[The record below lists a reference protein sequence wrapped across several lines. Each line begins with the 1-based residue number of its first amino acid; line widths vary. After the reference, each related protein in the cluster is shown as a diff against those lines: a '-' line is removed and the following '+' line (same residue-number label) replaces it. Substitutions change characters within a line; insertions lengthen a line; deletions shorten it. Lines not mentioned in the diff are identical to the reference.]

1 MAKQTT
7 SGSTRNVEQTRV
19 RRVTPSLFKV
29 LMHNDDYT
37 TMEFVV
43 QMLQTVFHKPATEA
57 NRIML
62 SVHLRGSGL
71 CGTYPWEIAE
81 TKVARVHSQ
90 AREAGFPLKCSIEQ
104 A

>member
-1 MAKQTT
+1 MAKQET
-7 SGSTRNVEQTRV
+7 SGSSRSVEQARSH
-19 RRVTPSLFKV
+19 RVTPARFKV
-29 LMHNDDYT
+29 LMLNDDYT

-43 QMLQTVFHKPATEA
+43 QMLQTVFRKPATEA

-71 CGTYPWEIAE
+71 CGIYPWEIAE
-81 TKVARVHSQ
+81 TKVARVHAL

-104 A
+104 D

>member
-1 MAKQTT
+1 MAKQET
-7 SGSTRNVEQTRV
+7 SGNTRSAEQTRV

-43 QMLQTVFHKPATEA
+43 QMLEVVFHKPATEA

-71 CGTYPWEIAE
+71 CGIFPWEIAE
-81 TKVARVHSQ
+81 TKVARVHAL